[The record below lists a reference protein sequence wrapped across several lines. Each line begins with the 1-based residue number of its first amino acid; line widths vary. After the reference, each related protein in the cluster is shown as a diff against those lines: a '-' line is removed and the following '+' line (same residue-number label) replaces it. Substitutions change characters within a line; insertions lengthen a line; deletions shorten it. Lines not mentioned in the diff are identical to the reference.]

1 MQVKEEKLAYF
12 TPNRPK
18 IKKEEKVLK
27 PQKEALSLHKNRNN
41 CKWLWD

>member
-1 MQVKEEKLAYF
+1 MQVKERKVGLLFSQQAK
-12 TPNRPK
+12 N
-18 IKKEEKVLK
+18 KKEEKVLK